1 MYVTVPVSGYGGQTL
16 VIKVWVLLGTTGMN
30 WNLSV
35 NNAIAWNT
43 VGGKTFTSSDGLNT
57 SGYTQLSFT
66 FVCPSSSNFNLHVGS
81 HGNTNYGQAAQVAGT
96 SFVYGWQI
104 LVKNTTSA
112 LASNLSVDGTVAM
125 TGTLTGPT
133 GSFSNLAVSSASNVG
148 ALTCTSLTV
157 GGNGVPTKLSGSI
170 SATTTFQTIY
180 TLTSPTRGIITAVSR
195 GGTYPSMMTAF
206 FEWYSGSTVPSLT
219 QLASSGNTT
228 QAGINTTN
236 VGAGTQYIA
245 LQMTQS
251 NPIVI
256 QAKATSNSFTLNWFV
271 TLL

>member
-1 MYVTVPVSGYGGQTL
+1 
-16 VIKVWVLLGTTGMN
+16 MN

-57 SGYTQLSFT
+57 TTYTQLSFSFT
-66 FVCPSSSNFNLHVGS
+66 CPSTTNFNLHIGANL
-81 HGNTNYGQAAQVAGT
+81 NTSYGQAAQIAGT
-96 SFVYGWQI
+96 SYVYGWQI
-104 LVKNTTSA
+104 LVKGKTAT
-112 LASNLSVDGTVAM
+112 LASNLSVDGTLAA
-125 TGTLTGPT
+125 TGILSGPT
-133 GSFSNLAVSSASNVG
+133 GSFSNLAVSSNTNVG

-157 GGNGVPTKLSGSI
+157 GGNGVPTKLSGSL

-180 TLTSPTRGIITAVSR
+180 TLTSPARGIITAIST
-195 GGTYPSMMTAF
+195 GGSYPSMMTAF
-206 FEWYSGSTVPSLT
+206 FEWTNGSTVPSLT

-228 QAGINTTN
+228 QSGINTTN

-245 LQMTQS
+245 LQITQS

-256 QAKATSNSFTLNWFV
+256 QAKATANSFTLNWFV
-271 TLL
+271 TLM